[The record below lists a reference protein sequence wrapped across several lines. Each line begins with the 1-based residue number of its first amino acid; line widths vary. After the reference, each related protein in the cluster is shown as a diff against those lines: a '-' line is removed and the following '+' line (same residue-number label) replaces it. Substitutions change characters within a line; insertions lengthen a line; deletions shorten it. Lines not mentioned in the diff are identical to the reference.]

1 MTASGA
7 RPPHPVLPCAPNTP
21 QWGVLKRL
29 NSPQAFLLV
38 VNLSAACSDAET
50 YVYSYPHVHI
60 FFGGVNTNDIV
71 EVHYSGALDYGEEF
85 DSTSSLP
92 YRWRR
97 LLSPNPPKEGVRL
110 AS

>member
-1 MTASGA
+1 M
-7 RPPHPVLPCAPNTP
+7 
-21 QWGVLKRL
+21 LKRL
-29 NSPQAFLLV
+29 NSVLAFLLV

-60 FFGGVNTNDIV
+60 FFGGANTNDTV
-71 EVHYSGALDYGEEF
+71 EVHYRGALDYGEEF

-97 LLSPNPPKEGVRL
+97 LLRLGVEL
-110 AS
+110 AFGTPAGTGGRNSGGASGAIEPR